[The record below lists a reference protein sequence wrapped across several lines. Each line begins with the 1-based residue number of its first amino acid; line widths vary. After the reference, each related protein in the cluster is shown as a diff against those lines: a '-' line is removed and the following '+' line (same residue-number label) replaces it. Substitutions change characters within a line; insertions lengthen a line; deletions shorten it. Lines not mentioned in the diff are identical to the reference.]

1 MYLRV
6 GAAVGGGIVE
16 VAGDK
21 NKNDE
26 HCEKEGRISKG
37 SFAYQVTLPE
47 EEEVCDNMVS
57 AGKGRGGLGYGPKC
71 QLTI

>member
-37 SFAYQVTLPE
+37 SFA
-47 EEEVCDNMVS
+47 
-57 AGKGRGGLGYGPKC
+57 
-71 QLTI
+71 